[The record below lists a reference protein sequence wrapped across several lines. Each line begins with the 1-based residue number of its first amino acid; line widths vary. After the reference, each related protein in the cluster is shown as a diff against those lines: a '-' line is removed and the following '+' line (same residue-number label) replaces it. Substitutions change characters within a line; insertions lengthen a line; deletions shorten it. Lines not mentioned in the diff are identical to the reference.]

1 MMMDG
6 NEFLPQPVVL
16 TSAAE
21 EVMVTAVDA
30 SQPIRNDETASS
42 PLVVVDL
49 GSGDEHEESLSAA
62 TNSIVTPRKEEKDDE
77 CIAASM
83 DEKFLKLQKLMAE
96 LDTLKLEQETF
107 RSEQQQ

>member
-1 MMMDG
+1 M
-6 NEFLPQPVVL
+6 N
-16 TSAAE
+16 
-21 EVMVTAVDA
+21 
-30 SQPIRNDETASS
+30 
-42 PLVVVDL
+42 
-49 GSGDEHEESLSAA
+49 SLYF
-62 TNSIVTPRKEEKDDE
+62 KEEKDDE